1 MTRKADHVHRPEA
14 PPACP
19 RCEERMQADVLR
31 MSPERIG
38 NRAGTSGPQ
47 RPVLPTWHCRRC
59 GCFQPRL
66 AA

>member
-1 MTRKADHVHRPEA
+1 MTRKAEPRADV

-19 RCEERMQADVLR
+19 RCEERMEPDVLR
-31 MSPERIG
+31 MSADRLASRGGRP
-38 NRAGTSGPQ
+38 GPPP
-47 RPVLPTWHCRRC
+47 PVLPTWHCRRC